1 MKEWYFEARTVHT
14 LDYPPM
20 FAYFEWFLSQVLA
33 LIDPDIVDI
42 NKEAFSVA
50 TVRVHRLSVI
60 VSDLLFVYACY
71 RFMRKTKL
79 TPSDGRL
86 TKSEKI
92 KIWFFINYCNF
103 ILKGQGIKKVFFW
116 SLRGLLFGRNL
127 ILGTL
132 YSAISLD

>member
-92 KIWFFINYCNF
+92 KIWFFINYCN
-103 ILKGQGIKKVFFW
+103 LGIFLVDNIHFQYN
-116 SLRGLLFGRNL
+116 SMLFALL
-127 ILGTL
+127 ILSICFMIEVS
-132 YSAISLD
+132 YSQI

>member
-1 MKEWYFEARTVHT
+1 
-14 LDYPPM
+14 M

-50 TVRVHRLSVI
+50 TVRVHRFSVI

-71 RFMRKTKL
+71 RFMRKTKM

-92 KIWFFINYCNF
+92 KIWFFINYCN
-103 ILKGQGIKKVFFW
+103 LGIFLVDNIHFHYN
-116 SLRGLLFGRNL
+116 SMLFALL
-127 ILGTL
+127 ILSICFMIEVS
-132 YSAISLD
+132 YSQI